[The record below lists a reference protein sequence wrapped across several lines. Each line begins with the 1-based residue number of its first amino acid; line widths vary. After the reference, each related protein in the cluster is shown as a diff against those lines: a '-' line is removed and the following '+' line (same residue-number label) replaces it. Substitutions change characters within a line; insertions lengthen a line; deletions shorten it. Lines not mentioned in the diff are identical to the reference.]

1 MFYRYTTKCIIA
13 KNFPLPTLQT
23 LQKNKWH
30 ESPWSLIGLI
40 DKYWRSIC
48 IFYDIIIQYFLL
60 NAKLVPKL
68 ANYSLKAEKSLFHDR
83 IIIFRKKK
91 GFCRIWIFQRFG
103 TKFRSMCNGRYFL
116 LGFCLRNATNAT
128 KSHNPAMSCK
138 ISVS

>member
-68 ANYSLKAEKSLFHDR
+68 ANYFLKAEKSLFHDR
-83 IIIFRKKK
+83 IIIFRNKKVFVEYEYFK
-91 GFCRIWIFQRFG
+91 DLEPNFVQCVMEDIFC
-103 TKFRSMCNGRYFL
+103 
-116 LGFCLRNATNAT
+116 
-128 KSHNPAMSCK
+128 
-138 ISVS
+138 